1 MTPKHSQT
9 VLYLFMIKIFQFPGR
24 LLQTVRGSDGE
35 GAAGRDG
42 PDGPGD
48 DDRAQRVRP
57 GQLPCGAVG
66 GVL

>member
-1 MTPKHSQT
+1 
-9 VLYLFMIKIFQFPGR
+9 MIKIFQFPGR